1 MLLLYTPLCACG
13 TRWFALTE
21 RNLLGLCSAGQV
33 QLTCVQAR
41 VAVFVAVM
49 RLASWNCNSWV
60 DFSAECSAAL
70 SVVPDSSSA
79 FRSDSGDR
87 GLRRVAVPVD
97 NRVA

>member
-1 MLLLYTPLCACG
+1 M
-13 TRWFALTE
+13 
-21 RNLLGLCSAGQV
+21 
-33 QLTCVQAR
+33 QAR

-49 RLASWNCNSWV
+49 RLASWDCNSWV